1 MSFEIPSSKKSLNNI
16 KNYIVKT
23 PLKYSERLSKETNS
37 NIYLKLEN
45 FQKTGSFKVR
55 GALNKILNINSEE
68 KVVAASSGN
77 HGAAVSYALF
87 QKNMTGIIYVPNNVK
102 KSKVKIIESYGSKV
116 VKFGDDCLDAENEAI
131 RLSKENNLTFVSP
144 YNDYDIISGQGTIGV
159 EILEQNR
166 EIDIVFIT
174 VGGGGLIS
182 GISSYIK
189 SVNPNIKVIGC
200 SPINSSI
207 MINSIKEG
215 KIVNSESKDTLS
227 DGSAGGIEE
236 DSITFNMC
244 KEFIDDYCLVTEEE
258 IALQIKNTL
267 NKDKI
272 LIEGSAAVAIAS
284 AIKMKSY
291 FKEKNVAIII
301 CGGNIG
307 SDTLNKILW
316 IPNFILKNKF

>member
-37 NIYLKLEN
+37 NIYFKLEN

-55 GALNKILNINSEE
+55 GALNKILNIKSEE

-77 HGAAVSYALF
+77 HGAAVSYALS
-87 QKNMTGIIYVPNNVK
+87 QKNMTGIIYVPKNVK

-227 DGSAGGIEE
+227 DGSAGGVEE

-291 FKEKNVAIII
+291 LKEKNVAIII

-307 SDTLNKILW
+307 SDTLNKIL
-316 IPNFILKNKF
+316 

>member
-37 NIYLKLEN
+37 NIFLKLEN
-45 FQKTGSFKVR
+45 LQKTGSFKAR
-55 GALNKILNINSEE
+55 GALNKILNIIETEE
-68 KVVAASSGN
+68 VVAASSGN
-77 HGAAVSYALF
+77 HGAAVSYALS
-87 QKNMTGIIYVPNNVK
+87 QKKMTGTIYVPKNVK
-102 KSKVKIIESYGSKV
+102 KSKVKKIESYGSKL
-116 VKFGDDCLDAENEAI
+116 VKFGEDCLDAENEAI

-159 EILEQNR
+159 EILEQNS

-174 VGGGGLIS
+174 VGGGGLVS

-189 SVNPNIKVIGC
+189 SINPNIKVIGC

-215 KIVNSESKDTLS
+215 KITNTESKDTLS
-227 DGSAGGIEE
+227 DGSAGGVEE
-236 DSITFNMC
+236 GSITFNMC
-244 KEFIDDYCLVTEEE
+244 KDLIDDYCLVSEEE
-258 IALQIKNTL
+258 IALQIKNAL
-267 NKDKI
+267 NIDKM

-291 FKEKNVAIII
+291 IENKNVAIII

-307 SDTLNKILW
+307 SDTLNKIL
-316 IPNFILKNKF
+316 

>member
-37 NIYLKLEN
+37 NIYFKLEN

-55 GALNKILNINSEE
+55 GALNKILNIKSEE

-87 QKNMTGIIYVPNNVK
+87 QKNMTGIIYVPKNVK

-131 RLSKENNLTFVSP
+131 RLSKKNNLTFVSP

-159 EILEQNR
+159 EILEQNSN
-166 EIDIVFIT
+166 IDTVFIT

-189 SVNPNIKVIGC
+189 SINPDIKVIGC

-215 KIVNSESKDTLS
+215 KIVNTESKDTLS
-227 DGSAGGIEE
+227 DGSAGGVEE
-236 DSITFNMC
+236 GSITFNMC
-244 KEFIDDYCLVTEEE
+244 KELIDDFCLISEEE
-258 IALQIKNTL
+258 IVLQIKNAL
-267 NKDKI
+267 NIDKMR
-272 LIEGSAAVAIAS
+272 IEGSAAVAIAS
-284 AIKMKSY
+284 AIKMKSHI
-291 FKEKNVAIII
+291 ENKNVAIII

-307 SDTLNKILW
+307 SDTLNKIL
-316 IPNFILKNKF
+316 

>member
-37 NIYLKLEN
+37 NIYFKLEN

-55 GALNKILNINSEE
+55 GALNKILNIKSEE

-87 QKNMTGIIYVPNNVK
+87 QKNMTGIIYVPKNVK

-131 RLSKENNLTFVSP
+131 RLSKKNNLTFVSP

-227 DGSAGGIEE
+227 DGSAGGVEE

-291 FKEKNVAIII
+291 LKEKNVAIII

-307 SDTLNKILW
+307 SDTLNKIL
-316 IPNFILKNKF
+316 